1 MSENTR
7 QGLKD
12 LAIKLKVSVEYLL
25 LHLEDDLSY
34 PIT

>member
-12 LAIKLKVSVEYLL
+12 LAIKMKVSIEYLL
-25 LHLEDDLSY
+25 KHLEDDLSY